1 MSAESTTAVPS
12 PPPLTS
18 ASLPQTRVTS
28 RLAEFPWWMLMLLL
42 IAAVLVYSFV
52 ANATYNEILLRL
64 LTGVRLTITITASA
78 FLLAMVI
85 GLLTAFGQMSKNV
98 LARNIATLY
107 VQLVRGIPVLVLI
120 IYVAFV
126 LVPLVASGLR
136 SLGDWF
142 VSMGWLASEN
152 FLSQVEPR
160 SIDLLVRG
168 IIALAINYG
177 AFSAEI
183 FRAGIQSIEKGQ
195 LEASKAVGLTWI
207 QTMRFVILPQ
217 AIRRILPPLGNDFI
231 SMLKESSLLSVLG
244 IQEVTQLAKKD
255 VAASFKYL
263 ETYSTLAF
271 LYLSMTLILSMGVKY
286 MEKRLKAG
294 D

>member
-1 MSAESTTAVPS
+1 
-12 PPPLTS
+12 
-18 ASLPQTRVTS
+18 
-28 RLAEFPWWMLMLLL
+28 MLLL